1 MARKPPTGLSRL
13 MFRAPI
19 WLYRAHLGGLLGG
32 RFILLHHIGRTSG
45 LPREAVVEVVAQPGE
60 CFVICSGFG
69 TQSQWY
75 RNVVARPDIDITT
88 RNRRIRVHAREL
100 TTQQAEE
107 QMADYTRRH
116 PRAAKR
122 LADYMG
128 FSGPDA
134 SARVAAE
141 LPFLELC
148 PR

>member
-13 MFRAPI
+13 LFRAPI
-19 WLYRAHLGGLLGG
+19 WLYRARLGVLLGD
-32 RFILLHHIGRTSG
+32 RFILLRHIGRTSG
-45 LPREAVVEVVAQPGE
+45 LPREAVVEVVAKQGA

-75 RNVVARPDIDITT
+75 RNVVAHPDIDITS
-88 RNRRIRVHAREL
+88 RNRRIGVHARQL
-100 TTQQAEE
+100 TTQQAAE
-107 QMADYTRRH
+107 QMAEYTRRH
-116 PRAAKR
+116 PRAARR

-128 FSGPDA
+128 YSGPDA
-134 SARVAAE
+134 PARVAAE